1 MGASWAP
8 TRRGCDLLGL
18 TEAELVS
25 RPYAELLHPDDR
37 EATERE
43 LAEVLAHGQTPAPF
57 RVRIVRSDGQMRWVE
72 TQSTVDDVSGLIY
85 SVVHDV
91 TDREETFMDRL
102 AGAFRDAPLG
112 MALVAPGGA
121 FLRVNSTL
129 CRMLGRTEPELLAE
143 SLADVV
149 EDERVAQALRDGESS
164 VQIETPMRHRAG
176 RPVVALVSATLVR
189 DIRGEPQY
197 YVCQVLDMTERYEAQ
212 ADLAANEAKLAEAQ
226 QIARMGSWEWEI
238 ASDRVTWSDE
248 LYRIYGVTAE
258 PTSRGP
264 TGPIS
269 TRSTP
274 TTAPASGASSRR
286 P

>member
-1 MGASWAP
+1 MS
-8 TRRGCDLLGL
+8 THQDIDRERRLFELVRDPLFVSTAEGRVVSANRAGLDLLGL
-18 TEAELVS
+18 TEAELAS
-25 RPYAELLHPDDR
+25 RPYSELLHPDDL
-37 EATERE
+37 EAAERQVADI
-43 LAEVLAHGQTPAPF
+43 LAGGRAPAPF
-57 RVRIVRSDGQMRWVE
+57 RVRIVRSDGETRWVE
-72 TQSTVDDVSGLIY
+72 AQSSLDPVSGLIY

-143 SLADVV
+143 SLTDLV
-149 EDERVAQALRDGESS
+149 EDESVRQALRDGAAS
-164 VQIETPMRHRAG
+164 VQIETPMRHREG
-176 RPVVALVSATLVR
+176 RPVIGLVSATLVR

-226 QIARMGSWEWEI
+226 QIAR
-238 ASDRVTWSDE
+238 
-248 LYRIYGVTAE
+248 
-258 PTSRGP
+258 
-264 TGPIS
+264 
-269 TRSTP
+269 
-274 TTAPASGASSRR
+274 
-286 P
+286 